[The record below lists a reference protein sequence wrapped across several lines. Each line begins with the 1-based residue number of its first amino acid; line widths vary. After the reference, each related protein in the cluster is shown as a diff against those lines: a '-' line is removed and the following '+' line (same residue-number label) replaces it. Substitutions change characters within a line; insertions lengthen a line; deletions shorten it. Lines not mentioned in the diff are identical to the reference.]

1 MNIELLRADISSLK
15 VDAIVNPAN
24 PQLLAGYAPR
34 PEVGQA
40 IIMEGGNLFCK
51 FIIHAVV
58 PRVGEG
64 NEESKLRSATWSSM
78 QRAEEL
84 ALSSVAFPA
93 MSAGVFGISYE
104 RCARIMLGAAVDFRG
119 QARSLRRIVFC
130 LFGKDAYDDFDR
142 VLRELQPTS

>member
-1 MNIELLRADISSLK
+1 MDIELLRADVSSLK
-15 VDAIVNPAN
+15 VDAMVNPAN

-34 PEVGQA
+34 PSVGEA
-40 IIMEGGNLFCK
+40 IVTEGGNLFCK

-64 NEESKLRSATWSSM
+64 NEETKLRAATWSSL

-84 ALSSVAFPA
+84 ALASVAFPA
-93 MSAGVFGISYE
+93 MAAGVFGISYE

-119 QARSLRRIVFC
+119 QARSLRRVVFC

-142 VLRELQPTS
+142 VLRELHPTP